1 MRRASVARAPFSPP
15 VDAPLPARPEPAEV
29 RARNG
34 RIGRDGPLVRLR
46 KRPQDVH
53 NLCARTR
60 GLACRAVLLARAAG
74 NYLACLARK
83 PVVCALENAQRTNNL
98 SVRTQFAPSA
108 RRQTVLGAHSAQF
121 LSAEQGPPARTGVTR
136 PRKGRPAVQA
146 PGAPASSPAPSYVNA
161 LWTQKSPASSWPDA
175 VYSYSFST
183 EPRNL

>member
-15 VDAPLPARPEPAEV
+15 EDAPLPARPEPTEG

-74 NYLACLARK
+74 NFFACLARK

-108 RRQTVLGAHSAQF
+108 RRQTVLGAHSAQYVEPPHSAKYME
-121 LSAEQGPPARTGVTR
+121 LSRTSAAPPSARGPA
-136 PRKGRPAVQA
+136 AC
-146 PGAPASSPAPSYVNA
+146 
-161 LWTQKSPASSWPDA
+161 
-175 VYSYSFST
+175 
-183 EPRNL
+183 